1 MRLVRLQIIDD
12 DDVALTR
19 RKVLQTAR
27 VFGVSP
33 LRAARLAAD
42 VSRRCRYLQGDHIDC
57 DLVTTGD
64 IVQLVWSCSHWSH
77 MEQLPSRPSL
87 QLIASQTRQL
97 AIRSRPAI
105 LRALKEKQEKLK
117 QRALV
122 LEKQKKVIEHQAM
135 HDPLTGLANRAL
147 LMDRFKV
154 ALRVAV
160 RKQGF
165 CSLLMMDLNR
175 FKEVND
181 TLGHHIGDLLLQ
193 EVGKRLKS
201 CLRRVDTL
209 ARLGGDEFAVVLL
222 ETDIN
227 VAATVG
233 KKLLDILLQ
242 PFNLEGEKVCIGSS
256 VGVAVYPL
264 HGETSRQL
272 LQHAD
277 VAMYHAK
284 RNRLGVTVYSS
295 KIDAFTGEQLA
306 LANDLKSVV
315 NTDQLMLFYQPQL
328 DLNGKICSLEA
339 LLRWHHP
346 ERGLLLPGEFVPLAE
361 ETGVIQPLTN
371 WILEHTIGQCALWRQ
386 NKYDVG
392 VCVNLSAHNL
402 EEVELVK
409 NVKAFLDNAG
419 LPPERLTLE
428 VTETILMEDTGNAVD
443 ILWALHDMG
452 VEISVNDFGTG
463 YSSLGRLKQ
472 LPLTELKMDRS
483 FITEMESD
491 QDNMIIVRSIITL
504 AHNLGLRVTAEGVEE
519 EKVWKLLCEMKCD
532 RMQGSYFSEPL
543 PVDVIDDNDM
553 LLSK

>member
-284 RNRLGVTVYSS
+284 RNKLGVTVYSS
-295 KIDAFTGEQLA
+295 KIDAFTQKQLA